1 MRRRSALLGLLM
13 ATSLLSLGTVTP
25 GARAQEPA
33 VAPEAIF
40 GTYDLEARGLGVQA
54 TYLIEGVLPGGSPIL
69 DFGLPETLARFSTG
83 SGYGLASLAFP
94 GGLLVNLPSLLEQ
107 TGQDASGIPE
117 YPIKAEAFFPS
128 GPTEV
133 DESAEGGIVQ
143 RVVTGPLG
151 VEAAGSF
158 PGFGGAPAVE
168 VETMRSVSRSAIED
182 GQAVSRTRVE
192 LGGVNVLGGVLVI
205 DSVVT
210 DLVAVHN
217 GEVGTTAG
225 GTEVSG
231 VRFLGLAATLTEDGL
246 VLDEAPPVEGPG
258 APLGDLLDPL
268 VGPLQDASAPV
279 VDALTELLDQ
289 AVPQVDDLLAELG
302 VEVSIVEPEES
313 EVTSGAVV
321 RASSGLSITFTYA
334 GRDQAALIDLIDS
347 VPPDLKPNLGPIPFP
362 LLFLTENH
370 IGGLSLAPGS
380 VSSLATP
387 PFPAFDPGD
396 FAPPIDPGAVP
407 PASGDFSSP
416 AFSTPTPA
424 IPDATGTPDTPPGL
438 DATEPIAGVL
448 SGAIPALLVA
458 LVVLAS
464 PLFGLGSTRL
474 ADNVLAPVSTSCPTG
489 ADQPSD
495 LRPS

>member
-1 MRRRSALLGLLM
+1 MRRRRALLGLVM
-13 ATSLLSLGTVTP
+13 ATSLLGLGTVAP
-25 GARAQEPA
+25 GARAQE
-33 VAPEAIF
+33 APVDPESVF
-40 GTYDLEARGLGVQA
+40 GTYELEARGLGLQA
-54 TYLIEGVLPGGSPIL
+54 TYLIEGLLPGGSPIL
-69 DFGLPETLARFSTG
+69 DLGLPESLARFSNG
-83 SGYGLASLAFP
+83 FGYGLASLAFP

-107 TGQDASGIPE
+107 TGQDPSGIPE

-158 PGFGGAPAVE
+158 PGFDGAPAVQIE
-168 VETMRSVSRSAIED
+168 SMRSVSRSAIED

-192 LGGVNVLGGVLVI
+192 LAGVNVLGGVLVI

-231 VRFLGLAATLTEDGL
+231 VRFLGLAATLTEEGL

-258 APLGDLLDPL
+258 APLGDLLDPV
-268 VGPLQDASAPV
+268 VGPLRDATDPI
-279 VDALTELLDQ
+279 VDALADILAQ
-289 AVPQVDDLLAELG
+289 AVPQVDDLLAQAGIELRL
-302 VEVSIVEPEES
+302 VEPEDS

-321 RASSGLSITFTYA
+321 RQSSGLSLTFTYA
-334 GRDQAALIDLIDS
+334 GREQDAFIDLLDS
-347 VPPDLKPNLGPIPFP
+347 VPPELKPDLGPIPFP

-370 IGGLSLAPGS
+370 IGGLNLAPGS

-387 PFPAFDPGD
+387 PFPAFDPGE
-396 FAPPIDPGAVP
+396 FAPPPPIDTGGAVP
-407 PASGDFSSP
+407 PS
-416 AFSTPTPA
+416 
-424 IPDATGTPDTPPGL
+424 L
-438 DATEPIAGVL
+438 
-448 SGAIPALLVA
+448 
-458 LVVLAS
+458 
-464 PLFGLGSTRL
+464 
-474 ADNVLAPVSTSCPTG
+474 
-489 ADQPSD
+489 
-495 LRPS
+495 